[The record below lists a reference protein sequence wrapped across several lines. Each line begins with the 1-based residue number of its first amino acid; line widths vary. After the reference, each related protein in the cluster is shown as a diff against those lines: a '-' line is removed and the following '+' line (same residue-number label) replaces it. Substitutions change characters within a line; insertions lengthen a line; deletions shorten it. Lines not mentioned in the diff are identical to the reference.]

1 MPRLLTRQC
10 VYLCTTTIF
19 IFLIIYVFL
28 YSDLSRKRTAVS
40 IETLPLLDNELI
52 GLGLPGGS
60 PRPKDPPKPLFIPQ
74 IHVKTLPQPV
84 VHGNMTE
91 AQAEQNFFKYLEN
104 KDVRC
109 NNDMRLGHP
118 HDGGW
123 NVCLS
128 PPFSLL
134 RPCVVMSFG
143 IGRDWQFDD
152 SIAKIYGCKVLAYD
166 PSIIEMSRKRSPLIE
181 FKRIGIGPKNTVN
194 TAGWTLKTLGTLI
207 REEGLEGRPINYV
220 KIDIEYSEWEVLK
233 TIYEEGSLRNV
244 QQFGFEMHTRELFK
258 VSKIDMPTKKKD
270 FVKMYSLL
278 RPLEEKFNF
287 RKFNYRRNPFGDY
300 RSNITGKSVSCCYE
314 LHYINMNFVNKTD
327 TIEHPKD
334 SKLFH

>member
-1 MPRLLTRQC
+1 MRRLRTRQC
-10 VYLCTTTIF
+10 VYLCTTIIF
-19 IFLIIYVFL
+19 VFLVVYVFL
-28 YSDLSRKRTAVS
+28 YTDLSKKRMSVS
-40 IETLPLLDNELI
+40 MDTLPQMDVEMA
-52 GLGLPGGS
+52 GLGLPIATVK
-60 PRPKDPPKPLFIPQ
+60 PKDPPKPLFIPQ
-74 IHVKTLPQPV
+74 IHVKTLPQPRV
-84 VHGNMTE
+84 LMNMTE
-91 AQAEQNFFKYLEN
+91 TEAEHNFFKYLEN

-152 SIAKIYGCKVLAYD
+152 SVAKIYGCKVLAYD
-166 PSIIEMSRKRSPLIE
+166 PSIVEMSNKRSSLIE
-181 FKRIGIGPKNTVN
+181 FKRIGIGPKNMVN
-194 TAGWTLKTLGTLI
+194 TAGWKLKTLGTLI
-207 REEGLEGRPINYV
+207 REEGLEGRLINYV
-220 KIDIEYSEWEVLK
+220 KIDIEYSEWDVLK
-233 TIYEEGSLRNV
+233 TIYEEESLRNV
-244 QQFGFEMHTRELFK
+244 QQFGFEMHTRELFR
-258 VSKIDMPTKKKD
+258 VSNINMPTKKKD
-270 FVKMYSLL
+270 FVKMYKLL

-300 RSNITGKSVSCCYE
+300 KSNITGMSRSCCYE
-314 LHYINMNFVNKTD
+314 LHYLNMNLVNKTD
-327 TIEHPKD
+327 MIEHHKD